1 MHEEDR
7 SLIQAFQSGDDFAF
21 VSIYN
26 RHRSA
31 VYTFCL
37 KMLLDRDGAQ
47 DVMQE
52 TFLRVYENRTRLL
65 NAGSFRAWLFTI
77 ARNQCLN
84 TLRRDRRNV
93 PLDPEDESVLA
104 LPEASLSRMEA
115 NEEIDRVNEFLV
127 RLKDEYREVL
137 ILREYQNLS
146 YEEIAA
152 ITRSTVSAVKSRLFK
167 ARRKLAAMTEDGDRE
182 EDRLRQGPAGTRISQ
197 P

>member
-115 NEEIDRVNEFLV
+115 NEEIDRVNEFLI

-182 EDRLRQGPAGTRISQ
+182 EDRLRQSPAGTRISQ